1 MLSGPCRPME
11 PVWMSVC
18 PSPGSAGA
26 GRNARTEELGTL
38 ASATQGSE
46 GVGSIRLPA
55 PDPVAAARALSLAGL
70 ILHSVKVC
78 AENMLRGRSVC
89 WGRRAGEGERWC
101 VNVEWVCAW

>member
-70 ILHSVKVC
+70 ILHSV
-78 AENMLRGRSVC
+78 
-89 WGRRAGEGERWC
+89 
-101 VNVEWVCAW
+101 